1 VRKNMVSLALLLW
14 VSAGHAQ
21 VANPQGE
28 TPQPVPMPAADL
40 NWVDL
45 DPVGAP
51 GVKVATLWGDVSKSN
66 FGAFLKLPA
75 GFAAPLH
82 SHTHD
87 MKLVIVSG
95 TYIQGP
101 QGKPEFRLGP
111 GSYLMQPGGNY
122 NHTTRCDASSDCVL
136 FFESEGAFD
145 LHPAAPPAN

>member
-1 VRKNMVSLALLLW
+1 MVSLALLLW